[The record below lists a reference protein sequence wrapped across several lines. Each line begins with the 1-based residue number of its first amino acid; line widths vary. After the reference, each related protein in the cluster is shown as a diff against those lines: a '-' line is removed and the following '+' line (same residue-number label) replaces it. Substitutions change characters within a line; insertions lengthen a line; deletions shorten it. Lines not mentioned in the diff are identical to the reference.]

1 MRYNIS
7 KRMSKQLSIL
17 KIISIIMVVFI
28 HANVAVHLNAN
39 VYWEESI
46 GLDIFKYLISENIS
60 RVAVPMFFFI
70 SGILL
75 YKNEFSYIDNLKK
88 KIKTLMIPY
97 TYCAS

>member
-60 RVAVPMFFFI
+60 RVAVPMFFSFQVFYYTRTNFH
-70 SGILL
+70 IL
-75 YKNEFSYIDNLKK
+75 I
-88 KIKTLMIPY
+88 T
-97 TYCAS
+97 